1 MTSCDRCKQL
11 IENFTPPSPEHM
23 TAGYYKDWALF
34 MDEGEHIVCDRC
46 AWNDPRYIAVYGRI
60 KVE

>member
-1 MTSCDRCKQL
+1 MICDRCKQP
-11 IENFTPPSPEHM
+11 IKGFRPPDGGM
-23 TAGYYKDWALF
+23 TAGYYQDWALF
-34 MDEGEHIVCDRC
+34 MDPGEHIVCDRC